1 MTVHSKILQRL
12 DARAR
17 RLRAE
22 VIRFSK
28 ASNRHFRC
36 PLSSPP
42 QDTVSPSAPIRP
54 GNRNGSFLA
63 VVSTLLLTVFGAEA
77 QTPAPSLKAVVLDFQ
92 CTVVDGPLADIYRKP
107 VNQVFDGI
115 ASTLA
120 TAGYTMYVSRA
131 WLGRE
136 RDELESLA
144 ALRTAT
150 FGHSKEEIRM
160 AAELAK
166 IFETWI
172 RFEKINLRH
181 LNRIKQSPASRRFQE
196 IGWFWLKPWPASSLL
211 IAPRKTDGL
220 TVIKLAIQTS
230 LYANVK
236 TVTKITPSSSRMES
250 PGVGVLNDLTGRFEV
265 SSAGRIIR
273 ERTFEP

>member
-1 MTVHSKILQRL
+1 
-12 DARAR
+12 
-17 RLRAE
+17 
-22 VIRFSK
+22 
-28 ASNRHFRC
+28 
-36 PLSSPP
+36 
-42 QDTVSPSAPIRP
+42 
-54 GNRNGSFLA
+54 
-63 VVSTLLLTVFGAEA
+63 
-77 QTPAPSLKAVVLDFQ
+77 
-92 CTVVDGPLADIYRKP
+92 
-107 VNQVFDGI
+107 
-115 ASTLA
+115 
-120 TAGYTMYVSRA
+120 MYVSRA